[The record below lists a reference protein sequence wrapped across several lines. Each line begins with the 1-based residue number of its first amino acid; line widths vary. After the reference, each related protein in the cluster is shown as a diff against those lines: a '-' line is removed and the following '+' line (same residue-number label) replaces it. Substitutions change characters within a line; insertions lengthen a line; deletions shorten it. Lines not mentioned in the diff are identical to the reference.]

1 MKANKKTPEF
11 TGDRSHSNYSRLSK
25 EELEKISGGS
35 IPGEYDTDEDVVVIG
50 GREYENGRH
59 EHEWIRT
66 GNYREETGLFFRIE
80 KYYEYKCVKCGET
93 RWKPV

>member
-35 IPGEYDTDEDVVVIG
+35 IPGEYDTDEDVEYCG
-50 GREYENGRH
+50 GEYENGRH
-59 EHEWIRT
+59 EWVKT
-66 GNYREETGLFFRIE
+66 GNHKEVPTLYFWTTGLD
-80 KYYEYKCVKCGET
+80 EYKCVKCGET
-93 RWKPV
+93 RWMPD